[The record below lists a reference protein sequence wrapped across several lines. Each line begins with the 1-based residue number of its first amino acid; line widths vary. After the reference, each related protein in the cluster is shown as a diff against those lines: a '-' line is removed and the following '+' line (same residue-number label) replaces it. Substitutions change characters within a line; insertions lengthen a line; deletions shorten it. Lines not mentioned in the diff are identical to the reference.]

1 LREPTAARIFGVDLM
16 AVHTGPLTQMI
27 ERIGDFFRG
36 LYAAR

>member
-1 LREPTAARIFGVDLM
+1 M